1 MSSGTAIAQNDA
13 GGQPAKMSELSRL
26 MGVLWEPGGAFR
38 DIAAHPRWWPP
49 LAIIVVLS
57 LIFVNMF
64 SQRVGYERF
73 YRGVAETNSR
83 MQSMDPAARDQAL
96 NMQVKIAPYAFN
108 IFAVLGTPIMALIVA
123 AIFLLIFKTFL
134 GADVTFRQV
143 YAVCCY
149 SLIPLIFSS
158 IMAMAVMLLKDPD
171 QFDLQNPT
179 PTNVGAFLDAVSTP
193 KWMYSLATSVDA
205 FTIWVVVLLATGL
218 SVAARKISWAT
229 SFTWVLGS
237 WALWVVIKVGWA
249 AAFG

>member
-1 MSSGTAIAQNDA
+1 MGTGTAAAQP
-13 GGQPAKMSELSRL
+13 GSSGQPAKMSEVARL
-26 MGVLWEPGGAFR
+26 TGVLWEPSAAFR

-49 LAIIVVLS
+49 LAIIIVMS
-57 LIFVNMF
+57 LILLNTF

-73 YRGVAETNSR
+73 YRGIAETNST
-83 MQSMDPAARDQAL
+83 MQKMDPAAREQTI

-108 IFAVLGTPIMALIVA
+108 IIAVFATPVMALIVA

-134 GADVTFRQV
+134 GAEVTFRQV

-149 SLIPLIFSS
+149 SFVPLIFSS

-193 KWMYSLATSVDA
+193 KWLYSLATSVDA
-205 FTIWVVVLLATGL
+205 FTIWILLLLATGL

-229 SFTWVLGS
+229 SLTWVMGS
-237 WALWVVIKVGWA
+237 WALWIVIKTGWA